1 MITIPAAVERI
12 IRDSPYLEEAMGLG
26 ILNLSALGR
35 LIRPDV
41 AKAVMKDVRD
51 GAVVVALNRI
61 SCRMGR
67 REKRTKSVF
76 RTAPEL
82 IVRSNLFEMTFTRSE
97 TLPLKQKQLMAKTS
111 KVRNAFITFTQGV
124 NETTFIAGR
133 ELEATVSASLK
144 GEKLILR
151 IGRLS
156 SVTILLPHGTALI
169 PGVYSH
175 VLKALAWEGI
185 NVVEVV
191 STLNELTIILEDK
204 NIDSAFSVIK
214 RLF

>member
-1 MITIPAAVERI
+1 MITVPAAVERLV
-12 IRDSPYLEEAMGLG
+12 RDTPYLEEALGLG
-26 ILNLSALGR
+26 VLNLSALGR

-51 GAVVVALNRI
+51 GAIVVALNRL
-61 SCRMGR
+61 SRRMGR
-67 REKRTKSVF
+67 RAKRTQSVF

-82 IVRSNLFEMTFTRSE
+82 IVRSNLFEMTFRRSE
-97 TLPLKQKQLMAKTS
+97 TLPQKQKHLMEKTS
-111 KVRNAFITFTQGV
+111 RARNAFMTFTQGV

-133 ELEATVSASLK
+133 ELEAVLSASLK
-144 GEKLILR
+144 GEKLISR
-151 IGRLS
+151 IGKLS
-156 SVTILLPHGTALI
+156 SVTILLPHGTAI
-169 PGVYSH
+169 VPGVYSY

-191 STLNELTIILEDK
+191 STLNELTIVLEDK
-204 NIDSAFSVIK
+204 SVDRAFAVIK

>member
-1 MITIPAAVERI
+1 MLTIPTAVEKI
-12 IRDSPYLEEAMGLG
+12 VRDSPYLEEALGLG
-26 ILNLSALGR
+26 ILNHSALAR
-35 LIRPDV
+35 LIRPEV
-41 AKAVMKDVRD
+41 EKAVMKGVRD
-51 GAVVVALNRI
+51 GAVVVALNRL
-61 SCRMGR
+61 SHRMAR
-67 REKRTKSVF
+67 RAKRTKSVF

-82 IVRSNLFEMTFTRSE
+82 IVRSNLFEMTFTRSG
-97 TLPLKQKQLMAKTS
+97 TLPLKQKQLVEKTS
-111 KVRNAFITFTQGV
+111 KVRNAFMTFTQGV

-133 ELEATVSASLK
+133 ELEARLSATLR
-144 GEKLILR
+144 GEKLISR

-156 SVTILLPHGTALI
+156 SVTMLLPHGTALV

-191 STLNELTIILEDK
+191 STLNELTIVLGDK
-204 NIDSAFSVIK
+204 NVDLAFSVIK